1 MSRDLSKVFEN
12 GMYLRYLLLLTRL
25 NFEVSLLQRRFE
37 GKKGK
42 NIAKKVSFNEF
53 ISSELTK
60 YD

>member
-1 MSRDLSKVFEN
+1 MLN
-12 GMYLRYLLLLTRL
+12 RL
-25 NFEVSLLQRRFE
+25 NVNFEVSLLRRRFE

-42 NIAKKVSFNEF
+42 NIAEKVSFNEF